1 MKRVVSVFLATV
13 LAACASIN
21 VFAAGINVSTKS
33 TEEKIVATYS
43 EDKFSKD
50 ITSLMNESKNLTDSK
65 DVIEQITIESESEK
79 PVVALLKL
87 EIPED
92 VAKNSGYSAIDYIDF
107 RISSSDGTILFEE
120 TEARASSMNNRTLIL
135 GTLNNESEN
144 DTQIFN
150 IRMSSNDKIKY
161 SDLENSVSDIKWS
174 LEVNADIDSAMNSV
188 TNNEVSPSPQ
198 PTQKVLTIT
207 VGDKTDKE
215 GNMLE
220 KGVYVLFGNGAC
232 NIKSK
237 DGSKN
242 ITFTLNPEEAKGKT
256 VALEVGDTVVVT
268 GDSNA
273 KIQFG
278 TPATASTTATPKP
291 AKANPKTGDSTPIVA
306 ITVLAF
312 IALSGILYGTF
323 SKRKED

>member
-1 MKRVVSVFLATV
+1 M
-13 LAACASIN
+13 
-21 VFAAGINVSTKS
+21 
-33 TEEKIVATYS
+33 
-43 EDKFSKD
+43 
-50 ITSLMNESKNLTDSK
+50 
-65 DVIEQITIESESEK
+65 
-79 PVVALLKL
+79 
-87 EIPED
+87 
-92 VAKNSGYSAIDYIDF
+92 
-107 RISSSDGTILFEE
+107 
-120 TEARASSMNNRTLIL
+120 
-135 GTLNNESEN
+135 
-144 DTQIFN
+144 
-150 IRMSSNDKIKY
+150 
-161 SDLENSVSDIKWS
+161 
-174 LEVNADIDSAMNSV
+174 
-188 TNNEVSPSPQ
+188 
-198 PTQKVLTIT
+198 
-207 VGDKTDKE
+207 
-215 GNMLE
+215 
-220 KGVYVLFGNGAC
+220 C